1 MLTESNFFTFHFS
14 FFIFICTFAPAYK
27 KRALS
32 SAGLEHLPYK
42 QRVGGSN
49 PSAPTKKESF
59 EQRSRLSFFWYI
71 CSSFAGFIVKY
82 QKKTIATVNSSLF
95 TLHFSLLFCTFAL
108 AIERLYIA
116 IYKNKVL
123 EQQWNWTF

>member
-49 PSAPTKKESF
+49 PSAPVRIR
-59 EQRSRLSFFWYI
+59 QRPRRKRVSNNVRDFLFFWSI
-71 CSSFAGFIVKY
+71 CSSFACFIVKY
-82 QKKTIATVNSSLF
+82 QKKTIATVKSSLF

-123 EQQWNWTF
+123 E